1 MWYVLR
7 RLGAFDSADY
17 IYKLDVYNDLDI
29 FINLQVLSYTRIMDG
44 LKIQNL
50 PIKGFVNTID
60 IVFIL

>member
-29 FINLQVLSYTRIMDG
+29 FINLQVLSYTRITSL
-44 LKIQNL
+44 LKFNH
-50 PIKGFVNTID
+50 IKWMALKYKIFQSKD
-60 IVFIL
+60 L

>member
-29 FINLQVLSYTRIMDG
+29 FINLQVLSYTRIKWMA
-44 LKIQNL
+44 LKYKIFQSKDL
-50 PIKGFVNTID
+50 
-60 IVFIL
+60 

>member
-29 FINLQVLSYTRIMDG
+29 FINLQVLSYTRIT
-44 LKIQNL
+44 LHPYL
-50 PIKGFVNTID
+50 SFTI
-60 IVFIL
+60 LNGWP

>member
-29 FINLQVLSYTRIMDG
+29 FINLQVFNDKCTNTLHPYLS
-44 LKIQNL
+44 
-50 PIKGFVNTID
+50 FTI
-60 IVFIL
+60 LNGWP